1 MGDIYTNPPQ
11 SRNEAI
17 IRSAIDGT
25 EYTDPPQSRM
35 EDLLLELKE
44 AIEEGGGGGG
54 TSNYNL
60 LSNKPQINGTTLSG
74 NKTTADLI
82 PLDNGL
88 EINSDGEMT
97 VSLGDGLAF
106 NADGEIENQTEANPE
121 SAATTE
127 LAKLKVGTSIF
138 SVVTKAVNDLANY
151 YTKSDVYT
159 KTEVNNIA
167 QARFQ
172 VVAELP
178 VSDIQTNVIY
188 LVPKSTA
195 QTNNDYDEYIYAL
208 KSTNPDTYGWEK
220 IGDTEIDLSGYVTTS
235 DLNTALADY
244 TTTAELTT
252 LLAGKQNTLTFD
264 STPTA
269 QSTNP
274 VTSGGIKSYIDEQGA
289 KTVSG
294 NPITITDAEGM
305 NADHVVATITPT
317 QTGSGTPSPSNVRP
331 FTGFSSVD
339 VSRCGK
345 NLLDPSKIKR
355 TVHGTENANGK
366 WVWWNQRIKC
376 DQSLNYVL
384 NCHTSIT
391 SVYEMTIYEYD
402 KDLNFYYQKSYN
414 NINLSNI
421 QIPAMQSNTRY
432 FEIAFYN
439 NTDISS
445 YDFSNAQLEIGT
457 SPTVYEPFNGN
468 QYTVQLGGTYYGG
481 TLDVTSG
488 KLTVTWQVGKV
499 DGLSKNNEHYF
510 YSNAIVG
517 IPNDVNIKC
526 DREATAETTS
536 SYGVCLNGYGVF
548 RINTETAYS
557 SGADCLAAYGGEFN
571 VLYELPTPIEIQLT
585 PTQVELLENNN
596 TITTNVSSLDIKY
609 QANTTIGDTL
619 SVLDK
624 RVTSLES
631 KLPQP
636 PTTDGTYKLTV
647 TVASGTPTYSW
658 ESAT

>member
-1 MGDIYTNPPQ
+1 MSFFDT
-11 SRNEAI
+11 
-17 IRSAIDGT
+17 
-25 EYTDPPQSRM
+25 
-35 EDLLLELKE
+35 LLAVNLSD
-44 AIEEGGGGGG
+44 GGGGGG
-54 TSNYNL
+54 TDSYPDL
-60 LSNKPQINGTTLSG
+60 KNKPQINNVTLTG

-88 EINSDGEMT
+88 EINSDGEMA

-127 LAKLKVGTSIF
+127 LEKLKVGTSIF

-178 VSDIQTNVIY
+178 SSDIQTNVIY
-188 LVPKSTA
+188 LVPKSSA
-195 QTNNDYDEYIYAL
+195 QTDNDYDEYIYAL
-208 KSTNPDTYGWEK
+208 KSTNPETYGWEK
-220 IGDTEIDLSGYVTTS
+220 IGDTEIDLSGYVTT
-235 DLNTALADY
+235 DALNTALANY
-244 TTTAELTT
+244 TTTTDLTT

-339 VSRCGK
+339 VTRNSK
-345 NLLDPSKIKR
+345 NLIVPPV
-355 TVHGTENANGK
+355 VHGDIFNSNGQNYNDGSAKHVRTNNYTEVRYNTTYVASSTLNAVGDFKIAKYNANKGF
-366 WVWWNQRIKC
+366 IG
-376 DQSLNYVL
+376 
-384 NCHTSIT
+384 I
-391 SVYEMTIYEYD
+391 
-402 KDLNFYYQKSYN
+402 
-414 NINLSNI
+414 
-421 QIPAMQSNTRY
+421 QSNADATPIVIETGDNVKYVRIAQWSQY
-432 FEIAFYN
+432 SEIE
-439 NTDISS
+439 TDVN
-445 YDFSNAQLEIGT
+445 FQLELGDQAT
-457 SPTVYEPFNGN
+457 TYEPYKGKA
-468 QYTVQLGGTYYGG
+468 YTVQLGGTYYGG

-488 KLTVTWQVGKV
+488 KLTVT
-499 DGLSKNNEHYF
+499 DGHIASYNDETLPSTWLS
-510 YSNAIVG
+510 
-517 IPNDVNIKC
+517 NI
-526 DREATAETTS
+526 DEYAEGTTP
-536 SYGVCLNGYGVF
+536 
-548 RINTETAYS
+548 TT
-557 SGADCLAAYGGEFN
+557 GAEVVYKLA
-571 VLYELPTPIEIQLT
+571 TPIEIQLT
-585 PTQVELLENNN
+585 PTQIELLENNN
-596 TITTNVSSLDIKY
+596 TITTNVSSLDVTY
-609 QANTTIGDTL
+609 QTNNSIGDTA
-619 SVLDK
+619 SALDK
-624 RVTSLES
+624 RVTRLES
-631 KLPQP
+631 KVPQP